1 MKHPLFVRF
10 IFPLLASFCSAV
22 LAEPVSQAQ
31 APASATKEAPAETT
45 PAVAAPQPAIK
56 LAFILPQ
63 KKSRFDAASQYA
75 LDGALAANY
84 ASKNP
89 AEVLLV
95 RPGSDESIATQLRT
109 AAAAGALAAIGP
121 LDRDAIEQIAQME
134 YLPLP
139 VVTLNQIELDR
150 AVPLTAEEI
159 EQQRVENEAR
169 RMADE
174 AARELNEGTEAQQN
188 TENSTGTPAEQEGN
202 KNEGAETDL
211 GGSIAANVNVPGLVL
226 AKDLPQELVRF
237 EPRVFP
243 RGLLMT
249 GLSLEADAAYVAE
262 LGVEALPRLTETGN
276 RPKVLVLDQDKPLQ
290 KRISAAFTK
299 ELTRLGYV
307 PDRLTI
313 DLKDLNRITQFFE
326 LVVEDDD
333 PEIEPEEPIDQEV
346 DPLAWRQ
353 QQMRLMR
360 ESAERRAH
368 AAFAEPPYY
377 AVFMA
382 LDATTASQIRPR
394 LPIRTRTWGTS
405 LLYPGNPETDSTAK
419 ALTFDLKHVG
429 FVEAPFV
436 LEFNEETFDQ
446 TYKVAPP
453 TNLVG
458 KQLFALGADALHI
471 ANSIARGEYAGEFK
485 GLTGDVRF
493 DLDSSPV
500 VTRHG
505 ACAMIGN
512 GSIRVLT
519 AQEIIDFHVLQPGT
533 QYSTA
538 KKSGSEKATDEK
550 AANAT
555 ATKEPN

>member
-1 MKHPLFVRF
+1 M
-10 IFPLLASFCSAV
+10 
-22 LAEPVSQAQ
+22 LAEPVSQTQ
-31 APASATKEAPAETT
+31 APASTAKVAPTETT
-45 PAVAAPQPAIK
+45 PAVATPQPAIK

-95 RPGSDESIATQLRT
+95 RPGSDENIATQLRT

-139 VVTLNQIELDR
+139 VITLNQIELDR
-150 AVPLTAEEI
+150 PVPLTAEEI

-174 AARELNEGTEAQQN
+174 AARELNEGTEAQQKAEN
-188 TENSTGTPAEQEGN
+188 TTGTPAEQEAN
-202 KNEGAETDL
+202 KNGLSETDL
-211 GGSIAANVNVPGLVL
+211 GGSIATKVNVPGLVL

-262 LGVEALPRLTETGN
+262 LGVEALPRLTEAGN

-333 PEIEPEEPIDQEV
+333 PEIEPEEPIDQEA

-394 LPIRTRTWGTS
+394 LPIRTRIWGTS

-429 FVEAPFV
+429 FVDAPFV
-436 LEFNEETFDQ
+436 LEFDEETFDK

-471 ANSIARGEYAGEFK
+471 ANSIARGEYSGEFK

-500 VTRHG
+500 ATRHG

-512 GSIRVLT
+512 GSVRVLT
-519 AQEIIDFHVLQPGT
+519 VQEIIDFHVLQPGT

-550 AANAT
+550 ATNAT

>member
-10 IFPLLASFCSAV
+10 IFPLLASFCSAA
-22 LAEPVSQAQ
+22 LAEPLAAEV
-31 APASATKEAPAETT
+31 PATAATKQPSAVATPAE
-45 PAVAAPQPAIK
+45 VAQPTIK

-63 KKSRFDAASQYA
+63 KKSRFDAVSQYA

-95 RPGSDESIATQLRT
+95 RPGSDGSVATQLRT

-121 LDRDAIEQIAQME
+121 IDRDAIEQIAQME

-139 VVTLNQIELDR
+139 VITLNQIDLDKV
-150 AVPLTAEEI
+150 VPLTEEEI
-159 EQQRVENEAR
+159 AQQRVENEAR
-169 RMADE
+169 RMADD
-174 AARELNEGTEAQQN
+174 AARELNEVTEAQQKTDAL
-188 TENSTGTPAEQEGN
+188 TEQSKSIDGLS
-202 KNEGAETDL
+202 ETSL
-211 GGSIAANVNVPGLVL
+211 GGSIATKVNVPGLIL

-237 EPRVFP
+237 EPRIFP
-243 RGLLMT
+243 RGLLMSS
-249 GLSLEADAAYVAE
+249 LSLEADAAYIAE
-262 LGVEALPRLTETGN
+262 LGVEALPRLTEAGN

-290 KRISAAFTK
+290 KRVSAAFTK
-299 ELTRLGYV
+299 ALTQLGYV
-307 PDRLTI
+307 PDRMTI
-313 DLKDLNRITQFFE
+313 DLKNLDRITQFFE

-394 LPIRTRTWGTS
+394 LPIRTRIWGTS

-429 FVEAPFV
+429 FVDAPFI
-436 LEFNEETFDQ
+436 LEFDEETFDK

-453 TNLVG
+453 ANLVG

-471 ANSIARGEYAGEFK
+471 ANSIARGEYSGEFK

-505 ACAMIGN
+505 VCAMISN
-512 GSIRVLT
+512 GAVRTLS
-519 AQEIIDFHVLQPGT
+519 AQELIDFHELQPGT
-533 QYSTA
+533 QFSA
-538 KKSGSEKATDEK
+538 KKSPSKKTSTEKTPDPTTK
-550 AANAT
+550 AAQ
-555 ATKEPN
+555 

>member
-10 IFPLLASFCSAV
+10 IFPLLAGFCSAA
-22 LAEPVSQAQ
+22 LAEPLAGEVPAT
-31 APASATKEAPAETT
+31 PASKQSSAAVTPAE
-45 PAVAAPQPAIK
+45 VAQPTIK

-63 KKSRFDAASQYA
+63 KKSRFDAVSQYA

-95 RPGSDESIATQLRT
+95 RPGSDGSVATQLRT

-121 LDRDAIEQIAQME
+121 IDRDAIEQISQME

-139 VVTLNQIELDR
+139 VITLNQIELDKV
-150 AVPLTAEEI
+150 VPLTEEEI
-159 EQQRVENEAR
+159 AQQRVENEAR
-169 RMADE
+169 RMADD
-174 AARELNEGTEAQQN
+174 AARELNEVTEAQQK
-188 TENSTGTPAEQEGN
+188 TTGPSDEQSKSIDGLS
-202 KNEGAETDL
+202 ETSL
-211 GGSIAANVNVPGLVL
+211 GGSIATKVNVPGLIL

-243 RGLLMT
+243 RGLLMSS
-249 GLSLEADAAYVAE
+249 LSLEADAAYIAE
-262 LGVEALPRLTETGN
+262 LGVEALPRLTEAGN

-290 KRISAAFTK
+290 KRVSAAFTK
-299 ELTRLGYV
+299 ALTEFGYT
-307 PDRLTI
+307 PDRMTI
-313 DLKDLNRITQFFE
+313 DLKNLDRITQFFE

-394 LPIRTRTWGTS
+394 LPIRTRIWGTS

-429 FVEAPFV
+429 FVDAPFV
-436 LEFNEETFDQ
+436 LEFDEETFDK

-471 ANSIARGEYAGEFK
+471 ACCIARGDVAGEFK
-485 GLTGDVRF
+485 GLTGDIRF
-493 DLDSSPV
+493 DLESSPV
-500 VTRHG
+500 VMRHG
-505 ACAMIGN
+505 TCAMISN
-512 GSIRVLT
+512 GSVRTLS
-519 AQEIIDFHVLQPGT
+519 AQELIDFHELQPGT
-533 QYSTA
+533 HFSAKKSSPRKATPEKASDSTA
-538 KKSGSEKATDEK
+538 KASQ
-550 AANAT
+550 
-555 ATKEPN
+555 